1 MRSCFLILLSS
12 LALVSCV
19 NLKPKAD
26 SVKLYSLG
34 PTHVVSPPEDAK
46 PSVHVARPSLPT
58 YLISNRLQ
66 YRSADGEVRSIVAAR
81 WAEPLQ
87 EGVARALAEWLQVQA
102 VKPAA
107 VGTYYPWQQPDGS
120 LVVRVHLHQF
130 CGSEDGRILFQAA
143 WQLES
148 SAGVSL
154 AAGIYQPEGLSWMP
168 GDAKSLIAGLNA
180 ALQGLSAQVAEQL

>member
-34 PTHVVSPPEDAK
+34 PAHVTALPEDAQQA
-46 PSVHVARPSLPT
+46 VHVARPSLPS

-66 YRSADGEVRSIVAAR
+66 YRSADGEIRSIVAAR

-102 VKPAA
+102 EAAA

-120 LVVRVHLHQF
+120 LVIRVQLHQLS
-130 CGSEDGRILFQAA
+130 GSEDGRILFQAA

-148 SAGVSL
+148 SAGVPL
-154 AAGIYQPEGLSWMP
+154 ATGIYHPEGLSWVP
-168 GDAKSLIAGLNA
+168 GDARSLIAGLNA
-180 ALQGLSAQVAEQL
+180 ALQGLSAQIAEQL